1 MLLFSMFRDSGI
13 SVFRFFPFEIPR
25 QTNAVIPIYYALCI
39 MHYALCIVHY
49 FHPPPAP
56 SLLREGETMRIEFN
70 S

>member
-25 QTNAVIPIYYALCI
+25 QTNAVIPIYYALYI
-39 MHYALCIVHY
+39 MNGVLCII

-56 SLLREGETMRIEFN
+56 SLKREGETMRIEFN